1 MSGAATAEVDRDA
14 QVVALDAHAVERC
27 RAGEADAFAEVV
39 ERHQAAVFGTALRL
53 TGEREAALDVANT
66 TFYKAYRALGTVD
79 VTRPLRPWLARI
91 ASNEAL
97 NYLRAHGRVVRQT
110 LGGEAGAL
118 ALATLPAGERGPES
132 EALARDE
139 RAAVH
144 RAVAR
149 LPEHYRLVVV
159 LRYLHDLS
167 YAEIAAQTGLPEG
180 TVGVYLLRA
189 RDQLRKLLAAEGVT
203 ADALS

>member
-1 MSGAATAEVDRDA
+1 
-14 QVVALDAHAVERC
+14 
-27 RAGEADAFAEVV
+27 
-39 ERHQAAVFGTALRL
+39 
-53 TGEREAALDVANT
+53 
-66 TFYKAYRALGTVD
+66 
-79 VTRPLRPWLARI
+79 
-91 ASNEAL
+91 
-97 NYLRAHGRVVRQT
+97 
-110 LGGEAGAL
+110 
-118 ALATLPAGERGPES
+118 
-132 EALARDE
+132 
-139 RAAVH
+139 
-144 RAVAR
+144 VAR

>member
-1 MSGAATAEVDRDA
+1 MAETAVAEVDRDA
-14 QVVALDAHAVERC
+14 RAVERC
-27 RAGEADAFAEVV
+27 RAGAPDAFAEVV
-39 ERHQAAVFGTALRL
+39 ERHQAAVYGTALRL
-53 TGEREAALDVANT
+53 TADRDAALEVANT
-66 TFYKAYRALGTVD
+66 TFYKAYRALDTVD
-79 VTRPLRPWLARI
+79 ATRPLRPWLVRI

-97 NYLRAHGRVVRQT
+97 NYLRARGRATRQT
-110 LGGEAGAL
+110 LGGDAGEL
-118 ALATLPAGERGPES
+118 ALASLPTGERGPES
-132 EALARDE
+132 EAVARE
-139 RAAVH
+139 QRAAVH
-144 RAVAR
+144 QALAE

-189 RDQLRKLLAAEGVT
+189 RDQLRKILAAEGVT